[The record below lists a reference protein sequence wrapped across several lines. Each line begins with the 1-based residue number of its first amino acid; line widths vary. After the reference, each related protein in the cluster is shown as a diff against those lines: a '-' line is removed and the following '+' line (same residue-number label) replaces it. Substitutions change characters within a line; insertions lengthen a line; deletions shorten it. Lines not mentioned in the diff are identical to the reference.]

1 MFLVVPPLLHYGL
14 ILKYH
19 IYIKNTKDFSGFKI
33 LSFNP
38 KDFSGF
44 KVLSF
49 MKVSNTFYDF
59 GIKFSYL
66 KDVNVDVNDRKR
78 YLIDQL
84 LILVG

>member
-1 MFLVVPPLLHYGL
+1 MVPVFVSCIMPSTSLSPL
-14 ILKYH
+14 
-19 IYIKNTKDFSGFKI
+19 TKVHFSGFKI

-44 KVLSF
+44 KILSF

-66 KDVNVDVNDRKR
+66 KDVNVDVNDRK
-78 YLIDQL
+78 
-84 LILVG
+84 

>member
-1 MFLVVPPLLHYGL
+1 
-14 ILKYH
+14 
-19 IYIKNTKDFSGFKI
+19 
-33 LSFNP
+33 
-38 KDFSGF
+38 
-44 KVLSF
+44 